1 MNIYAISRRRNALR
15 ALTDTA
21 LLERADELN
30 RQFADALADDWAHL
44 PNIRH
49 ELNELGGIVLERA
62 VTTKR
67 LPELHRL
74 EGEHGGDR
82 FVAYRALLT
91 T

>member
-1 MNIYAISRRRNALR
+1 MNVYAISRRRNALR

-30 RQFADALADDWAHL
+30 RQFADALADDWAYL
-44 PNIRH
+44 PSIRRD
-49 ELNELGGIVLERA
+49 LDDLDIIVFER
-62 VTTKR
+62 VVDTKR

-74 EGEHGGDR
+74 EDELGDR
-82 FVAYRALLT
+82 FAAYRALLT